1 MYCKWTQILNSH
13 TTSISGKVTG
23 TVNRL
28 NILEK
33 LARVKDRVLRYDI
46 IYSKD
51 PSLRKNA
58 QFECSVS
65 VMYRSS
71 IGQVSVMYRSSIGEV
86 SVKYRWSIG
95 QVSVK
100 YRSSIGQVP
109 VKYRSCIGQVSVE
122 YRWFKTILVDTF
134 IGRLSNDRRSTV
146 DRWSTDSRRPIP
158 DISADVSADMSTE
171 STYSTHDPVNLMAH
185 FILWDENS
193 ASEDEI
199 YPTDTCK
206 RALLL

>member
-1 MYCKWTQILNSH
+1 MS
-13 TTSISGKVTG
+13 
-23 TVNRL
+23 
-28 NILEK
+28 
-33 LARVKDRVLRYDI
+33 VK
-46 IYSKD
+46 
-51 PSLRKNA
+51 
-58 QFECSVS
+58 F
-65 VMYRSS
+65 RSS
-71 IGQVSVMYRSSIGEV
+71 IGQVSVNCRSIV
-86 SVKYRWSIG
+86 G
-95 QVSVK
+95 QVS
-100 YRSSIGQVP
+100 

-122 YRWFKTILVDTF
+122 YRWFKSILVDTF

-146 DRWSTDSRRPIP
+146 DRWSTDSRPIP